1 MLQLSS
7 GSTPIQSGFV
17 VWFAYPVRRCRVRH
31 QLAGTVISDRAHFDQ
46 ANCLEKSI
54 GEPPSFSLVELGV
67 APHKVETDRDA

>member
-1 MLQLSS
+1 
-7 GSTPIQSGFV
+7 V
-17 VWFAYPVRRCRVRH
+17 VVNGVAKKTMGVSHAFFNRP
-31 QLAGTVISDRAHFDQ
+31 HFDQ